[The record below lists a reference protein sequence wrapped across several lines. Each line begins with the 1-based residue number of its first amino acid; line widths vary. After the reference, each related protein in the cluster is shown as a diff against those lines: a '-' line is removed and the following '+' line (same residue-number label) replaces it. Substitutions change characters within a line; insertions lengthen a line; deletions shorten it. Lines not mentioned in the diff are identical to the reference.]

1 MKNENKKA
9 AVRVTEGSTQTHQ
22 DAAPNQTADKME
34 KLKKPVIFGLMAI
47 VCAGCMYLIF
57 QPSTDKKE
65 QENMGLN
72 DAVPQATGAGM
83 PDDKGKAYE
92 QELLERKEQEKQQAL
107 ATLSDYWNTEET
119 DPAADEFEGENQ
131 NTGFGAGGS
140 TNSPMYS
147 YRNAQNTLGSFYT
160 DGNEEE
166 TAELRRQIEE
176 LKQQLETQDV
186 PPPVTVDDQLALMEK
201 SYEMA
206 AKYLPSANPG
216 QTVTPDTAGSVQND
230 TENGHFAALA
240 PARKNTVSA
249 LYREPTD
256 SAFLANWAEDRNRG
270 FYTAGTSEQVVQPK
284 NSIKAV
290 VQQTQVITGES
301 GVQVR
306 LSEPAQTPVGM
317 IPAGTLLVANARF
330 QGGRLQLK
338 ITSVEFEGTIIPV
351 DITVYDLD
359 GQQGLYVP
367 YAPEM
372 NALSDVA
379 ANMSQ
384 TGGTSLMMTRSAG
397 QQIAGDLSRGVVQG
411 ISGYFSKK
419 VRTPKVT
426 VKAGHKLFLVSKN

>member
-1 MKNENKKA
+1 QN
-9 AVRVTEGSTQTHQ
+9 
-22 DAAPNQTADKME
+22 
-34 KLKKPVIFGLMAI
+34 
-47 VCAGCMYLIF
+47 
-57 QPSTDKKE
+57 STDK
-65 QENMGLN
+65 
-72 DAVPQATGAGM
+72 
-83 PDDKGKAYE
+83 
-92 QELLERKEQEKQQAL
+92 
-107 ATLSDYWNTEET
+107 
-119 DPAADEFEGENQ
+119 
-131 NTGFGAGGS
+131 
-140 TNSPMYS
+140 
-147 YRNAQNTLGSFYT
+147 
-160 DGNEEE
+160 
-166 TAELRRQIEE
+166 
-176 LKQQLETQDV
+176 
-186 PPPVTVDDQLALMEK
+186 
-201 SYEMA
+201 
-206 AKYLPSANPG
+206 
-216 QTVTPDTAGSVQND
+216 
-230 TENGHFAALA
+230 GHFEAFA

-256 SAFLANWAEDRNRG
+256 SAFLADWAEDRNRG

-306 LSEPAQTPVGM
+306 LSEPAQTPAGT
-317 IPAGTLLVANARF
+317 IPAGTVLVAHAKF
-330 QGGRLQLK
+330 QNGRLQLK

-351 DITVYDLD
+351 DITIYDLD

-426 VKAGHKLFLVSKN
+426 VKAGHQLFLVSKN